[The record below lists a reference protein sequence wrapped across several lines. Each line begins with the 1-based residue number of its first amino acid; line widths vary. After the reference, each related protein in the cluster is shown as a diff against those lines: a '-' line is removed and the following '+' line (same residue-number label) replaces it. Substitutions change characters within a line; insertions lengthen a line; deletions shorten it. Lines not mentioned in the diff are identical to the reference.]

1 MPPALHCFWVKVCGF
16 TQKSQCFSFGLDFL
30 QAQEPRLVVMGEENR
45 MDGEQGMKLV
55 EGGE

>member
-1 MPPALHCFWVKVCGF
+1 VKVCGF
-16 TQKSQCFSFGLDFL
+16 TQKSQCFFFGLDFL